1 MKREGLHCLVV
12 HPASLEE
19 CEEEDRGRGRE
30 ERERGMKERG
40 RKGEGK
46 EGRKEGGE
54 GGRKGEREEGE
65 PENVYYVVH
74 ALKVN

>member
-1 MKREGLHCLVV
+1 
-12 HPASLEE
+12 
-19 CEEEDRGRGRE
+19 
-30 ERERGMKERG
+30 MKERG
-40 RKGEGK
+40 RKGEGKEGRK

-74 ALKVN
+74 VLKVN